1 MKRDVREKVSFL
13 TVDRF
18 IKDINEDINA
28 TLKTKSISVIEN
40 TILKASKKAGLF
52 IVGENSYQLYKKI
65 SNRVEAGG
73 CVYIEPSLNVQIY
86 PKELNKGRLVE
97 IKRFEKQIAKKEGGL
112 FFCDEINKD
121 ETIHVKSDESLDIKV
136 EAGER
141 IKKNKLEKRL
151 QEMEYELSDAT
162 RHVGEY
168 SVRGGIID
176 VFAVNINNPI
186 RIEFFGN
193 DVETIRVFNP
203 TSQRSIKKVKSV
215 IIENIGRSVNTVET
229 ISYKSYI
236 KENKYKVLHTHVE
249 ANRYIIRNKINKG
262 PNNIYETESTTN
274 ITAGFDKK
282 EKDIKDSG
290 EVNADDVLTEK
301 GIVNEMVN
309 ERIGRKNQTINN
321 NKLISDQE
329 KGENSVYS
337 KTPTNKTDTIHSY
350 SWGQFITH
358 EDFGVGV
365 YRGVIT
371 KNNCDYIKIEY
382 KNDAVIFLSTLKI
395 HKICPYIG
403 VPRPRLNAV
412 TNKKWAR
419 DYESARERVVEI
431 INEMITVNKN
441 REIPRKYSV
450 QNSGYIEQ
458 ELEKTFPYIETLD
471 QKRAIRDVEND
482 MSTPGLMDRIII
494 GDVGFGKTEIAIRAT
509 VKAVVSGGFVIIV
522 VPTTILADQHF
533 ISFQGRLESL
543 GIKVRMLSR
552 FISKKN
558 KDNICAMIEEKKLDV
573 LIGTHAVLNDNIPK
587 KRLSLV
593 IIDEEHKF
601 GVTHKNRLLKLKR
614 GLDVLTLSATP
625 IPRTLQQS
633 LLGVRDVSI
642 IQTAPNNRLPIQTR
656 VLYKDWGHLTK
667 IINKELSRGGQVYF
681 LHNRVET
688 LPVIYERIR
697 SAFPNDSVAM
707 AHGQMPSKKLEQ
719 IVLSFFGGDVRV
731 LVCTSI
737 IESGLDVTN
746 ANTILIND
754 SHLFGLS
761 QLYQIRGRV
770 GRGIRQAYCYLI
782 IPDISKLTNEA
793 VERLKTLEE
802 SAGLGSG
809 YNIALKDLE
818 IRGSGN
824 LFGYEQSGAV
834 DKVGYH
840 LYCKMFD
847 QAAQNQKLG
856 RDSLSSIQINAFFNS
871 SFDKTYIPISED
883 RIYYY
888 QRLAIVSSDDEFNF
902 LKDEVVDRYGP
913 LSSSANNVF
922 NLTKLRFIYK
932 HSFVSKI
939 NINEDCILFIIKKE
953 KTNLL
958 VRYFEETVKTLQNK
972 GLEHSFVHK
981 SNEEL
986 SVNVRVQKGVEAVAL
1001 AFECAEYFIN
1011 KKKNV

>member
-1 MKRDVREKVSFL
+1 
-13 TVDRF
+13 
-18 IKDINEDINA
+18 
-28 TLKTKSISVIEN
+28 
-40 TILKASKKAGLF
+40 
-52 IVGENSYQLYKKI
+52 
-65 SNRVEAGG
+65 
-73 CVYIEPSLNVQIY
+73 
-86 PKELNKGRLVE
+86 
-97 IKRFEKQIAKKEGGL
+97 
-112 FFCDEINKD
+112 
-121 ETIHVKSDESLDIKV
+121 
-136 EAGER
+136 
-141 IKKNKLEKRL
+141 
-151 QEMEYELSDAT
+151 
-162 RHVGEY
+162 
-168 SVRGGIID
+168 
-176 VFAVNINNPI
+176 
-186 RIEFFGN
+186 
-193 DVETIRVFNP
+193 
-203 TSQRSIKKVKSV
+203 
-215 IIENIGRSVNTVET
+215 
-229 ISYKSYI
+229 
-236 KENKYKVLHTHVE
+236 
-249 ANRYIIRNKINKG
+249 
-262 PNNIYETESTTN
+262 
-274 ITAGFDKK
+274 
-282 EKDIKDSG
+282 
-290 EVNADDVLTEK
+290 
-301 GIVNEMVN
+301 
-309 ERIGRKNQTINN
+309 
-321 NKLISDQE
+321 
-329 KGENSVYS
+329 
-337 KTPTNKTDTIHSY
+337 
-350 SWGQFITH
+350 
-358 EDFGVGV
+358 
-365 YRGVIT
+365 
-371 KNNCDYIKIEY
+371 
-382 KNDAVIFLSTLKI
+382 
-395 HKICPYIG
+395 
-403 VPRPRLNAV
+403 
-412 TNKKWAR
+412 
-419 DYESARERVVEI
+419 
-431 INEMITVNKN
+431 
-441 REIPRKYSV
+441 
-450 QNSGYIEQ
+450 
-458 ELEKTFPYIETLD
+458 
-471 QKRAIRDVEND
+471 

-533 ISFQGRLESL
+533 ISFQGRLENL

-552 FISKKN
+552 FISKNN
-558 KDNICAMIEEKKLDV
+558 KDDICAMIEEKKLDV

-587 KRLSLV
+587 KRLSLI

-656 VLYKDWGHLTK
+656 VLYKDWGYLTK
-667 IINKELSRGGQVYF
+667 IISKELSRGGQVYF

-707 AHGQMPSKKLEQ
+707 AHGQMPSKKLEK

-782 IPDISKLTNEA
+782 IPDISKLTSEA

-802 SAGLGSG
+802 SADLGSG

-847 QAAQNQKLG
+847 QAAQNLKRG
-856 RDSLSSIQINAFFNS
+856 RDSGSSIQINAFFNS

-913 LSSSANNVF
+913 LSSSANNAVSYTH
-922 NLTKLRFIYK
+922 LTLP
-932 HSFVSKI
+932 
-939 NINEDCILFIIKKE
+939 
-953 KTNLL
+953 TNRE
-958 VRYFEETVKTLQNK
+958 V
-972 GLEHSFVHK
+972 
-981 SNEEL
+981 
-986 SVNVRVQKGVEAVAL
+986 
-1001 AFECAEYFIN
+1001 
-1011 KKKNV
+1011 